1 MFKSGYLGALALGS
15 ALLTAALAAA
25 SDPDLQRLDLKSSNT
40 NGNGANLVFDG
51 PAMPDDDAQDV
62 NLRYW
67 LGYNRGLNGGIYIL
81 PRFYAFRAGFW
92 DAYNGSPPNSAPFI
106 VYWPSVR
113 ASYYG
118 GWYPFYP
125 GTIRWGAPSFY
136 GYGST
141 FGSGAPAYASAGTY
155 PAAAPFASDYAQSHP
170 MTQPT
175 YTMPNVASNPPAS
188 PGYTIPVNPTAGE
201 PLPAPRRKVMPAAGQ
216 EGAYPYDGPPRKPMP
231 QVEPPTYQYDGGPAK
246 PVPMPGAGPGNP
258 KFDPAEGRVVSLTN
272 SKKPSYP
279 AFGEERKE
287 KLEDGLRTVKGE

>member
-1 MFKSGYLGALALGS
+1 MFRSGYLGALALGS
-15 ALLTAALAAA
+15 ALLTAALVVA
-25 SDPDLQRLDLKSSNT
+25 SDPDVQRLDLKNSNT
-40 NGNGANLVFDG
+40 AGNGSNFAFEG
-51 PAMPDDDAQDV
+51 RAMPISDDVQDV

-92 DAYNGSPPNSAPFI
+92 DAYNGSPPNSAPFV

-136 GYGST
+136 SYGST

-170 MTQPT
+170 TTQPA
-175 YTMPNVASNPPAS
+175 YSAPNVASSAPAN
-188 PGYTIPVNPTAGE
+188 PGYTVPVNPTAGE
-201 PLPAPRRKVMPAAGQ
+201 PAPMPRKKVMPAGGQ
-216 EGAYPYDGPPRKPMP
+216 EGAYPYDGPPRKAMP
-231 QVEPPTYQYDGGPAK
+231 PVEPPTYQYDGGPAR
-246 PVPMPGAGPGNP
+246 PVPMPGVAPNP
-258 KFDPAEGRVVSLTN
+258 KLDPADGRVVSLTG
-272 SKKPSYP
+272 KKAGY
-279 AFGEERKE
+279 AAYGEKKKE
-287 KLEDGLRTVKGE
+287 KLEDGVRTVKGE